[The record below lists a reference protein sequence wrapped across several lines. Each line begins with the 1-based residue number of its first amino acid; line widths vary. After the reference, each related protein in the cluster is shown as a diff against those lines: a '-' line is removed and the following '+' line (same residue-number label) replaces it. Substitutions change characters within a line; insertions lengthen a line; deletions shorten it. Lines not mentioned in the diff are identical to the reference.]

1 MTSYTQN
8 QTIIQAGDPFEDFH
22 IITEGSVAAI
32 YDSSESIKSF
42 TLKKGD
48 VIGIFDFIHNISL
61 LFLRVSPSNSHKG
74 NDSP

>member
-8 QTIIQAGDPFEDFH
+8 QTIIQAGDPFEGFH

-42 TLKKGD
+42 TLKRGMLLEFL
-48 VIGIFDFIHNISL
+48 ILGSRNI
-61 LFLRVSPSNSHKG
+61 LFPIKPWKAPMLSAIL
-74 NDSP
+74 